1 MVGVDGDLV
10 NRASFNH
17 NLALK
22 CIILIVEHHYGM
34 MKAVRFAGFLCSFTE
49 RVSAFTARVLDC
61 GRERCDG
68 SERCAAGL

>member
-22 CIILIVEHHYGM
+22 CIILVVEHHYAM
-34 MKAVRFAGFLCSFTE
+34 MKAVRFAGFLCSFTVLLQ
-49 RVSAFTARVLDC
+49 RVSLTVAVKGAMEASGVLLVC
-61 GRERCDG
+61 NY
-68 SERCAAGL
+68 